1 MTTQKKTHSTTQK
14 AIQITLSN
22 ALDQSEKRLI
32 EIGPSQTVRQ
42 AVVDAQMAPSSQF
55 DVFSSVGEVVTNRVA
70 AEVDGE
76 TLYVGP
82 ARIAGG
88 SQSTLTIEGIRS
100 LSIDFPT
107 LLPVHEMVQAGVVQM
122 FSVKVP
128 DRLNRTKHGF
138 YHLAIHCPNPANQMP
153 SAYVLNRDDIQTPRY
168 ITQGGT
174 TGAHYDNSTRKLPGT
189 NRDAWWVC
197 NGNFGPTYTAISS
210 DIVARISGFLN
221 HIISV
226 LNS

>member
-1 MTTQKKTHSTTQK
+1 
-14 AIQITLSN
+14 
-22 ALDQSEKRLI
+22 
-32 EIGPSQTVRQ
+32 
-42 AVVDAQMAPSSQF
+42 
-55 DVFSSVGEVVTNRVA
+55 
-70 AEVDGE
+70 
-76 TLYVGP
+76 
-82 ARIAGG
+82 
-88 SQSTLTIEGIRS
+88 
-100 LSIDFPT
+100 
-107 LLPVHEMVQAGVVQM
+107 M

-153 SAYVLNRDDIQTPRY
+153 SAYVLNRDDIQTSRY